1 MPKSMTGYAKYEKIE
16 QNYRVVCE
24 IRSLNS
30 KYLVTDIQSP
40 SFMFGRENE
49 LIQSV
54 QNAIKRG
61 KVTLRLYVEFLTPL
75 NAVKVD
81 YGLAKSYY
89 DALEDLVGQL
99 GIPEPV
105 NLDNL
110 LRFRDLVRFE
120 LSQQQEQQ
128 IFGIVKDV
136 LDKTLKSL
144 DEERTSE
151 GARLAHDLE
160 KILQQLLVIQNG
172 ISKFSEESS
181 ILMKEKIKQD
191 VKRMLDNDVQLN
203 EDLLEN
209 AVVFA
214 VQRADI
220 REELARL
227 KSHLQKAEELLKSN
241 DSVGNHLDF
250 VAQEMFREVNT
261 ILSKSQDQRIID
273 DALRAKVLISQFREQ
288 IQNIE

>member
-1 MPKSMTGYAKYEKIE
+1 MPKSMTGYAKYEKVE
-16 QNYRVVCE
+16 QNCRVVCE
-24 IRSLNS
+24 VKSLNS
-30 KYLVTDIQSP
+30 KYFVTDIQTP
-40 SFMFGRENE
+40 SFMFSRENE
-49 LIQSV
+49 LIQLV
-54 QNAIKRG
+54 QNVIKRG
-61 KVTLRLYVEFLTPL
+61 KITLRLYVEFLTPL

-89 DALEDLVGQL
+89 DALENLVNQL

-120 LSQQQEQQ
+120 LSEQQEQQ
-128 IFGIVKDV
+128 IFEIVKDV
-136 LDKTLKSL
+136 LEKSLKML
-144 DEERTSE
+144 DEERENE
-151 GARLAHDLE
+151 GSRLVQDLE
-160 KILQQLLVIQNG
+160 RILQQLSTIQND

-181 ILMKEKIKQD
+181 MLMKEKISQD
-191 VKRMLDNDVQLN
+191 VKRILDNNTQLN
-203 EDLLEN
+203 EELLEN
-209 AVVFA
+209 AVVLA

-227 KSHLQKAEELLKSN
+227 KSHLEKAEQLLLSN
-241 DSVGNHLDF
+241 DPVGNHLDF

-273 DALRAKVLISQFREQ
+273 GALRAKVLISQFREQ

>member
-1 MPKSMTGYAKYEKIE
+1 
-16 QNYRVVCE
+16 
-24 IRSLNS
+24 
-30 KYLVTDIQSP
+30 
-40 SFMFGRENE
+40 
-49 LIQSV
+49 
-54 QNAIKRG
+54 
-61 KVTLRLYVEFLTPL
+61 
-75 NAVKVD
+75 
-81 YGLAKSYY
+81 SYY
-89 DALEDLVGQL
+89 DALENLVNQL

-128 IFGIVKDV
+128 IFEIVRDV
-136 LDKTLKSL
+136 LEKALKL
-144 DEERTSE
+144 LNEERMNE
-151 GARLAHDLE
+151 GSRLAHDLK
-160 KILQQLLVIQNG
+160 KILQQLLVIQND
-172 ISKFSEESS
+172 ISKFSEESYV
-181 ILMKEKIKQD
+181 LMKEKIKQD

-203 EDLLEN
+203 EELLEN
-209 AVVFA
+209 AVVLA

-227 KSHLQKAEELLKSN
+227 KSHLQKAEELLVSN

-250 VAQEMFREVNT
+250 VAQEMFRETNT

-273 DALRAKVLISQFREQ
+273 SALKAKVLISQFREQ

>member
-1 MPKSMTGYAKYEKIE
+1 MPKSMTGYAKYERVE
-16 QNYRVVCE
+16 QNCRVVCE
-24 IRSLNS
+24 VKSLNS
-30 KYLVTDIQSP
+30 KYFVTDIQTP
-40 SFMFGRENE
+40 SFMFSRENE
-49 LIQSV
+49 LIQLV
-54 QNAIKRG
+54 QNVIKRG
-61 KVTLRLYVEFLTPL
+61 KITLRLYVEFLTPL

-89 DALEDLVGQL
+89 DALENLVNQL

-120 LSQQQEQQ
+120 LSEQQEQQ
-128 IFGIVKDV
+128 IFEIVKDV
-136 LDKTLKSL
+136 LEKSLKML
-144 DEERTSE
+144 DEERENE
-151 GARLAHDLE
+151 GSRLVQDLE
-160 KILQQLLVIQNG
+160 RILQQLSTIQND

-181 ILMKEKIKQD
+181 MLMKEKISQD
-191 VKRMLDNDVQLN
+191 VKRILDNNTQLN
-203 EDLLEN
+203 EELLEN
-209 AVVFA
+209 AVVLA

-227 KSHLQKAEELLKSN
+227 KSHLEKTEQLLLSN
-241 DSVGNHLDF
+241 DPVGNHLDF

-273 DALRAKVLISQFREQ
+273 GALRAKVLISQFREQ

>member
-1 MPKSMTGYAKYEKIE
+1 MPKSMTGYAKYEKVE
-16 QNYRVVCE
+16 QNCRVVCE
-24 IRSLNS
+24 VKSLNS
-30 KYLVTDIQSP
+30 KYFVTDIQTP
-40 SFMFGRENE
+40 SFMFSRENE
-49 LIQSV
+49 LIQLV
-54 QNAIKRG
+54 QNVIKRG
-61 KVTLRLYVEFLTPL
+61 KITLRLYVEFLTPL

-89 DALEDLVGQL
+89 DALENLVNQL

-120 LSQQQEQQ
+120 LSEQQEQQ
-128 IFGIVKDV
+128 IFEIVKDV
-136 LDKTLKSL
+136 LEKSLKML
-144 DEERTSE
+144 DEERENE
-151 GARLAHDLE
+151 GSRLVQDLE
-160 KILQQLLVIQNG
+160 RILQQLSTIQND

-181 ILMKEKIKQD
+181 MLMKEKISQD
-191 VKRMLDNDVQLN
+191 VKRILDNNTQLN
-203 EDLLEN
+203 EELLEN
-209 AVVFA
+209 AVVLA

-227 KSHLQKAEELLKSN
+227 KSHLEKTEQLLLSN
-241 DSVGNHLDF
+241 DPVGNHLDF

-273 DALRAKVLISQFREQ
+273 GALRAKVLISQFREQ

>member
-1 MPKSMTGYAKYEKIE
+1 MPKSMTGYAKYEKVE
-16 QNYRVVCE
+16 QNCRVVCE
-24 IRSLNS
+24 VKSLNS
-30 KYLVTDIQSP
+30 KYFVTDIQTP
-40 SFMFGRENE
+40 SFMFSRENE
-49 LIQSV
+49 LIQLV
-54 QNAIKRG
+54 QNVIKRG
-61 KVTLRLYVEFLTPL
+61 KITLRLYVEFLTPL

-89 DALEDLVGQL
+89 DALENLVNQL

-120 LSQQQEQQ
+120 LSEQQEQQ
-128 IFGIVKDV
+128 IFEIVKDV
-136 LDKTLKSL
+136 LEKSLRML
-144 DEERTSE
+144 DEERENE
-151 GARLAHDLE
+151 GSRLVQDLE
-160 KILQQLLVIQNG
+160 RILQQLSTIQND

-181 ILMKEKIKQD
+181 MLMKEKISQD
-191 VKRMLDNDVQLN
+191 VKRILDNNTQLN
-203 EDLLEN
+203 EELLEN
-209 AVVFA
+209 AVVLA

-227 KSHLQKAEELLKSN
+227 KSHLEKTEQLLLSN
-241 DSVGNHLDF
+241 DPVGNHLDF

-273 DALRAKVLISQFREQ
+273 GALRAKVLISQFREQ

>member
-1 MPKSMTGYAKYEKIE
+1 MPKSMTGYAKYERVE
-16 QNYRVVCE
+16 QNCRVVCE
-24 IRSLNS
+24 VKSLNS
-30 KYLVTDIQSP
+30 KYFVTDIQTP
-40 SFMFGRENE
+40 SFMFSRENE
-49 LIQSV
+49 LIQLV
-54 QNAIKRG
+54 QNVIKRG
-61 KVTLRLYVEFLTPL
+61 KITLRLYVEFLTPL

-89 DALEDLVGQL
+89 DALENLVNQL

-120 LSQQQEQQ
+120 LSEQQEQQ
-128 IFGIVKDV
+128 IFEIVKDV
-136 LDKTLKSL
+136 LEKSLKML
-144 DEERTSE
+144 DEERENE
-151 GARLAHDLE
+151 GSRLVQDLE
-160 KILQQLLVIQNG
+160 RILQQLSTIQND

-181 ILMKEKIKQD
+181 MLMKEKISQD
-191 VKRMLDNDVQLN
+191 VKRILDNNTQLN
-203 EDLLEN
+203 EELLEN
-209 AVVFA
+209 AVVLA

-227 KSHLQKAEELLKSN
+227 KSHLEKAEQLLLSN
-241 DSVGNHLDF
+241 DPVGNHLDF

-273 DALRAKVLISQFREQ
+273 GALRAKVLISQFREQ

>member
-1 MPKSMTGYAKYEKIE
+1 MPKSMTGYAKYEKVE
-16 QNYRVVCE
+16 QNCRVVCE
-24 IRSLNS
+24 VKSLNS
-30 KYLVTDIQSP
+30 KYFVTDIQTP
-40 SFMFGRENE
+40 SFMFSRENE
-49 LIQSV
+49 LIQLV
-54 QNAIKRG
+54 QNVIKRG
-61 KVTLRLYVEFLTPL
+61 KITLRLYVEFLTPL

-89 DALEDLVGQL
+89 DALENLVNQL

-120 LSQQQEQQ
+120 LSEQQEQQ
-128 IFGIVKDV
+128 IFEIVKDV
-136 LDKTLKSL
+136 LEKSLRML
-144 DEERTSE
+144 DEERENE
-151 GARLAHDLE
+151 GSRLVQDLE
-160 KILQQLLVIQNG
+160 RILQQLSTIQND

-181 ILMKEKIKQD
+181 MLMKEKISQD
-191 VKRMLDNDVQLN
+191 VKRILDNNTQLN
-203 EDLLEN
+203 EELLEN
-209 AVVFA
+209 AVVLA

-227 KSHLQKAEELLKSN
+227 KSHLEKAEQLLLSN
-241 DSVGNHLDF
+241 DPVGNHLDF

-273 DALRAKVLISQFREQ
+273 GALRAKVLISQFREQ

>member
-1 MPKSMTGYAKYEKIE
+1 MTGYAKYERVE
-16 QNYRVVCE
+16 QNCRVVCE
-24 IRSLNS
+24 VKSLNS
-30 KYLVTDIQSP
+30 KYFVTDIQTP
-40 SFMFGRENE
+40 SFMFSRENE
-49 LIQSV
+49 LIQLV
-54 QNAIKRG
+54 QNVIKRG
-61 KVTLRLYVEFLTPL
+61 KITLRLYVEFLTPL

-89 DALEDLVGQL
+89 DALENLVNQL

-120 LSQQQEQQ
+120 LSEQQEQQ
-128 IFGIVKDV
+128 IFEIVKDV
-136 LDKTLKSL
+136 LEKSLKML
-144 DEERTSE
+144 DEERENE
-151 GARLAHDLE
+151 GSRLVQDLE
-160 KILQQLLVIQNG
+160 RILQQLSTIQND

-181 ILMKEKIKQD
+181 MLMKEKISQD
-191 VKRMLDNDVQLN
+191 VKRILDNNTQLN
-203 EDLLEN
+203 EELLEN
-209 AVVFA
+209 AVVLA

-227 KSHLQKAEELLKSN
+227 KSHLEKTEQLLLSN
-241 DSVGNHLDF
+241 DPVGNHLDF

-273 DALRAKVLISQFREQ
+273 GALRAKVLISQFREQ